1 MHACLF
7 EIGVKRDGRKAAEE
21 GQQLGDGSVPFFFC
35 LFFLNY
41 TVPVTLSSSFPAIF
55 EAVLVT
61 VAVPVK
67 FSISIQHIQY
77 GV

>member
-1 MHACLF
+1 MF
-7 EIGVKRDGRKAAEE
+7 EIGVKRDGRKTAEE
-21 GQQLGDGSVPFFFC
+21 GQRLGDGFVPLFLFSFFF
-35 LFFLNY
+35 FNY
-41 TVPVTLSSSFPAIF
+41 TVLVALSSSFPTIF
-55 EAVLVT
+55 EAALVT

>member
-1 MHACLF
+1 MEERLQRKVSVSVMALF
-7 EIGVKRDGRKAAEE
+7 
-21 GQQLGDGSVPFFFC
+21 FFFC
-35 LFFLNY
+35 LVFFFNY
-41 TVPVTLSSSFPAIF
+41 TVLVTLSSSFPTIF
-55 EAVLVT
+55 EAALVT

>member
-1 MHACLF
+1 MEERLQRKVSVSVMALF
-7 EIGVKRDGRKAAEE
+7 
-21 GQQLGDGSVPFFFC
+21 LFFC
-35 LFFLNY
+35 LVFFFFNY
-41 TVPVTLSSSFPAIF
+41 TVLVALSSSFPTIF
-55 EAVLVT
+55 EAALVT

>member
-1 MHACLF
+1 MEERLQ
-7 EIGVKRDGRKAAEE
+7 RKVSS
-21 GQQLGDGSVPFFFC
+21 SVMAQFLFFC

-55 EAVLVT
+55 EAALVT

-67 FSISIQHIQY
+67 FSISIQHVQY